1 MRLVLQEP
9 PLGPLSQSYHHL
21 LSPKNSPNC
30 SECTKVPELLG
41 MHRTAWF
48 SYRHLFGTFL
58 MKWVLICPF
67 GEKEYSWF
75 INYSLASGETEINI
89 HKSRA
94 GQLFAAASFFTNFS
108 WVLDFFLLSGHDLS
122 FPWTSFFTNFSLV
135 LDFLYTRITWL
146 QAPVSYYVIVLHNF
160 STRNVYW
167 SLFAFAW
174 GVLINID

>member
-30 SECTKVPELLG
+30 PECTKVPELLG

-75 INYSLASGETEINI
+75 INYSLASGETQINI

-108 WVLDFFLLSGHDLS
+108 WVLDFLSAFRTGPIISRHDICQKVYTGRLSTVLASTIQATRLRLLLI
-122 FPWTSFFTNFSLV
+122 
-135 LDFLYTRITWL
+135 ITMHL
-146 QAPVSYYVIVLHNF
+146 CI
-160 STRNVYW
+160 
-167 SLFAFAW
+167 
-174 GVLINID
+174 

>member
-30 SECTKVPELLG
+30 PECTKVPELLG

-75 INYSLASGETEINI
+75 INYSLASGETQINI

-94 GQLFAAASFFTNFS
+94 GQ
-108 WVLDFFLLSGHDLS
+108 S
-122 FPWTSFFTNFSLV
+122 FPSTSFFTNFSDISLL
-135 LDFLYTRITWL
+135 LDFLFTRITWL
-146 QAPVSYYVIVLHNF
+146 QTWVNFFIILISSKGTIFDLNFFVLF
-160 STRNVYW
+160 GGRVEFW
-167 SLFAFAW
+167 
-174 GVLINID
+174 